1 MTEFDAEKNERKPAA
16 RPDRMARLETIPRL
30 KEEAMTIEAMV
41 RLYCRKHHLPDEDGL
56 CEDCRSFLEYAKKR
70 LACCPYGGEK
80 PVCAKCRIHCYK
92 PEEKEKARVI
102 MRWAGPRLLF
112 SHPVLTVKHLLY
124 SRAEPPE
131 KPRNL
136 RGRAKPAEG
145 ADKTARGSEAPNRKT
160 TK

>member
-92 PEEKEKARVI
+92 PEMKVRQREV
-102 MRWAGPRLLF
+102 MRYAGPRKLMY
-112 SHPVLTVKHLLY
+112 LLY

-136 RGRAKPAEG
+136 RGRAKPAAG

>member
-41 RLYCRKHHLPDEDGL
+41 RLYCRKHYIPDEDGL

-124 SRAEPPE
+124 SRA
-131 KPRNL
+131 
-136 RGRAKPAEG
+136 KPAEG
-145 ADKTARGSEAPNRKT
+145 VDKTARGSEAPNRKT

>member
-1 MTEFDAEKNERKPAA
+1 MTDNDADKKPLERPG
-16 RPDRMARLETIPRL
+16 RPDRMARLQTIPRL
-30 KEEAMTIEAMV
+30 REEALTIEYMV
-41 RLYCRKHHLPDEDGL
+41 RLYCRKHHLPDDDEGL
-56 CEDCRSFLEYAKKR
+56 CEDCRNFLDYAKKR

-92 PEEKEKARVI
+92 AEEKEKARVI

-112 SHPVLTVKHLLY
+112 SHPILTVKHLLY

-136 RGRAKPAEG
+136 RGKTKPATD
-145 ADKTARGSEAPNRKT
+145 ASKKD
-160 TK
+160 

>member
-92 PEEKEKARVI
+92 PEMKER
-102 MRWAGPRLLF
+102 MREVMRYAGPRMLLY
-112 SHPVLTVKHLLY
+112 HPVAALRHLWQEYVHQYLTKRFGV
-124 SRAEPPE
+124 
-131 KPRNL
+131 PRQEQH
-136 RGRAKPAEG
+136 KQ
-145 ADKTARGSEAPNRKT
+145 
-160 TK
+160 